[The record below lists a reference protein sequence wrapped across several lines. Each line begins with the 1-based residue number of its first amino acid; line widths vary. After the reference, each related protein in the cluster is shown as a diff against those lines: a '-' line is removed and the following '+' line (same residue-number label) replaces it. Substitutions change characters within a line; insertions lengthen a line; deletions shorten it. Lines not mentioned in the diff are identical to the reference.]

1 MSVDL
6 DRSACLVE
14 ALGALAKNVGF
25 VPNTPDAEMETLLAH
40 RSVLAAVR
48 KTDLSLMV
56 TKGLAHD
63 HWTIDGTDFLLR
75 VPKQSQMGLSA
86 SENLYYQKTCFHRMA
101 PSEHTP
107 ICYATIPPSSS
118 LPMGALLV
126 QRIYGRE
133 AQTKNDFTL
142 IAKALASIHRLPLPP
157 SEVRAPL
164 LSPDNSLVGM
174 LEEVEM
180 QARYLS
186 RANIDP
192 LSLSMILAELELARK
207 EVSALATPPVCLI
220 SFDAHPGNFIID
232 SQGKAVLV
240 DLEKGRYGGCG
251 FDLAHASL
259 YTSTSWDVNVRIELS
274 KKSVGTFYDTWSQH
288 VSGQFADAM
297 QPYMAPMRRLMWLWS
312 VAWCAMWQLESNAA
326 AIEQKNKRNNTRDWA
341 SENNPDALT
350 AHVRERVS
358 HYLQAETICR
368 IREDLNFSK

>member
-1 MSVDL
+1 MSVGL
-6 DRSACLVE
+6 DRSACLVK
-14 ALGALAKNVGF
+14 ALGTLAENVG
-25 VPNTPDAEMETLLAH
+25 VVTSTPDEEMDTLLVH
-40 RSVLAAVR
+40 RSVLGAV
-48 KTDLSLMV
+48 KEADLSLMV

-86 SENLYYQKTCFHRMA
+86 RENLHYQKICFHRMA
-101 PSEHTP
+101 PSKHTP

-133 AQTKNDFTL
+133 PQTKNDFTL
-142 IAKALASIHRLPLPP
+142 IAKALASIHRLPVPP
-157 SEVRAPL
+157 PEVRTPL
-164 LSPDNSLVGM
+164 LSSDYPLVSM
-174 LEEVEM
+174 LAEVEI
-180 QARYLS
+180 QASYLS
-186 RANIDP
+186 RAVIDP
-192 LSLSMILAELELARK
+192 LSLSMIQAELELARK
-207 EVSALATPPVCLI
+207 EVRALASPPVCLI

-259 YTSTSWDVNVRIELS
+259 YTSTSWDVDVRIELS
-274 KKSVGTFYDTWSQH
+274 KKSVVSFYDTWSQH
-288 VSGQFADAM
+288 VSTEFADAM
-297 QPYMAPMRRLMWLWS
+297 QPYMTPMRRLMWLWS
-312 VAWCAMWQLESNAA
+312 VTWCAMWQLESNASA
-326 AIEQKNKRNNTRDWA
+326 LEQKNKRNNTRDWA
-341 SENNPDALT
+341 SENNPDELT

-368 IREDLNFSK
+368 IREDLNFG